1 MFVAIDRDG
10 TLIRYV
16 PYLNSLSDVSLIP
29 GAGAAI
35 SRLNRAGIPVVLVT
49 NQPVLGRGLA
59 TLSTVNEIHEL
70 ISRRLSQCSAH
81 LDGIFVCPHATDAE
95 CNCRKPKPGLIQQ
108 AALVLGQATSNG
120 IVIGDSDRDMKL
132 ARSLG
137 IVGLHVQTGPNRVS
151 EVCDK
156 SFPDLYEA
164 AEFVLS
170 SGTL

>member
-10 TLIRYV
+10 TLIQYV
-16 PYLNSLSDVSLIP
+16 PYLNNISEVSLIP

-35 SRLNRAGIPVVLVT
+35 CRLNRAGIPVVLVT

-59 TLSTVNEIHEL
+59 TLSTVTEIHDL

-81 LDGIFVCPHATDAE
+81 LDGIFMCPHATDTE
-95 CNCRKPKPGLIQQ
+95 CDCRKPKPGLIQQ
-108 AALVLGQATSNG
+108 AARVLGQPTSSS
-120 IVIGDSDRDMKL
+120 IVIGDSDRDMTL

-151 EVCDK
+151 EVCHK
-156 SFPDLYEA
+156 SFADLHEA
-164 AEFVLS
+164 VEFVLS
-170 SGTL
+170 SETL